1 MEGVA
6 YYVIVSYTSIADV
19 FMNGAALLLI
29 QQVDNMIGNIAKL
42 MLKPYGKFLA
52 IEEQNE
58 NLAKLYCVYTS
69 IHTLSQC
76 VLLFGFA
83 IAAYWWEPTHKN
95 LLYMWQPYAIFLVCW
110 VISIQLID
118 SVTACLYT
126 DGKQMFDRMLSG
138 FTPRLDA
145 TFDNFVE
152 RGDDKNYTKQNF

>member
-69 IHTLSQC
+69 IHTLS
-76 VLLFGFA
+76 
-83 IAAYWWEPTHKN
+83 
-95 LLYMWQPYAIFLVCW
+95 
-110 VISIQLID
+110 
-118 SVTACLYT
+118 
-126 DGKQMFDRMLSG
+126 
-138 FTPRLDA
+138 
-145 TFDNFVE
+145 
-152 RGDDKNYTKQNF
+152 